1 MTTITVTTPT
11 NAKRLIA
18 AVRTVTREGRT
29 ATAASVAG
37 IAINRTRTRMAR
49 NQPTA
54 P

>member
-1 MTTITVTTPT
+1 MTTIAVTTPT
-11 NAKRLIA
+11 KARRLIA
-18 AVRTVTREGRT
+18 AARTVAREGWA

-37 IAINRTRTRMAR
+37 SAINMTRTRMAR